1 MTANGHYRAE
11 TFRVLANH
19 YIGKPLLSLCLK
31 GHSDY
36 SKSAASS
43 DQQLAQCVAIKIEK
57 FPINRNVLLV
67 MLLYHYMASRVALV
81 MAPLLPGLRM
91 GEEKRLKTGGGQGGA
106 DFFCPE
112 PPEVLVAGRSR
123 IGVV

>member
-91 GEEKRLKTGGGQGGA
+91 GEEKRLKTGGVKGGQTFSA
-106 DFFCPE
+106 PN
-112 PPEVLVAGRSR
+112 PPKC
-123 IGVV
+123 